1 MKKTVFL
8 SIGLFLMT
16 TGAFASGD
24 HGPHGKLVAQAVT
37 APQPAT
43 AAQPAAAAAASAM
56 TEGEVR
62 KVDMENKKLT
72 LKHGEIKNLEMP
84 SMTMVFQ
91 VKDPA
96 MLDKVKM
103 GDKVRFTAE
112 KLNGAF
118 TVTNI
123 EAAK

>member
-1 MKKTVFL
+1 MKTVIFPL
-8 SIGLFLMT
+8 GILFLVG
-16 TGAFASGD
+16 GAFASGD
-24 HGPHGKLVAQAVT
+24 HGTPHAKAGAEAVT
-37 APQPAT
+37 AT
-43 AAQPAAAAAASAM
+43 QPAAAVTSAM

-62 KVDMENKKLT
+62 KVDMDTKKLT
-72 LKHGEIKNLEMP
+72 LKHGEIKNLDMP

-96 MLDKVKM
+96 MLGKVKT
-103 GDKVRFTAE
+103 GDKVRFSAE
-112 KLNGAF
+112 KIDGAF